1 MTKLMI
7 IVPAYNEQEVLKSS
21 IERLWQI
28 ENELKKSQQITM
40 DSGILIVDDG
50 SVDQTWPIIE
60 QLHQKQPA
68 ISGLRFSRNFGHQA
82 ALLAGLTTAVWD
94 ADVMITIDADL
105 QDDPEKIPAM
115 IEQYQAGCEIVYGVR
130 SDRQTDSWFK
140 RNTAELFYGLMH
152 KMGVTMIPDSAD
164 FRLLS
169 NRAVH
174 ALLKYSERGLFLR
187 GLVPQLGFQTGRVEY
202 RRTPR
207 LAGKTKYSLKKMVGL
222 ALNGITSLT
231 SMPLR
236 LIFWLGMLVC
246 MLAIGMGI
254 FTLTVHLLGK
264 TMQGWSSLMLSLW
277 FIGGVQLM
285 SIGVIGEY
293 LSKVLVEVKHRP
305 RFIVDQHLK

>member
-28 ENELKKSQQITM
+28 ENELKQSQQITM

-94 ADVMITIDADL
+94 VDVMITIDADL

-140 RNTAELFYGLMH
+140 RNTAELFYSLMH

-231 SMPLR
+231 SIPLR
-236 LIFWLGMLVC
+236 LIFWLGMLAC

-254 FTLTVHLLGK
+254 FTTVHLLGK

-305 RFIVDQHLK
+305 RFIVDRHLK

>member
-1 MTKLMI
+1 MTKLTI

-28 ENELKKSQQITM
+28 ENNLKQAQQITM

-50 SVDQTWPIIE
+50 SADQTWSIIE
-60 QLHQKQPA
+60 QLHQKQPV
-68 ISGLRFSRNFGHQA
+68 ISGLRFSRNFGHQS

-115 IEQYQAGCEIVYGVR
+115 LEQYQTGCEIVYGVR

-187 GLVPQLGFQTGRVEY
+187 GLVPQLGFQTGRVYY

-231 SMPLR
+231 SIPLR
-236 LIFWLGMLVC
+236 LIFWLG

-293 LSKVLVEVKHRP
+293 LSKVLIEVKHRP

>member
-1 MTKLMI
+1 MDKLMI

-28 ENELKKSQQITM
+28 ENNLKQAQQITM

-50 SVDQTWPIIE
+50 SVDQTWSIIE

-68 ISGLRFSRNFGHQA
+68 ISGLRFSRNFGHQS

-115 IEQYQAGCEIVYGVR
+115 LEQYQAGCEIVYGVR

-187 GLVPQLGFQTGRVEY
+187 GLVPQLGFQTGRVYY

-231 SMPLR
+231 SIPLR
-236 LIFWLGMLVC
+236 LIFWLG

-293 LSKVLVEVKHRP
+293 LSKVLIEVKHRP
-305 RFIVDQHLK
+305 RFIIDQHLK